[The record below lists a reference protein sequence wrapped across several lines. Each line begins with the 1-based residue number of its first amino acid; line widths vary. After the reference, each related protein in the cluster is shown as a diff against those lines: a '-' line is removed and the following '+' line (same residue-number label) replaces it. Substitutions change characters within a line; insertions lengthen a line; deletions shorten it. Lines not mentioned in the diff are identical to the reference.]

1 MNNPIPRII
10 CDFIHQHHVVSLACQ
25 ANDQLWAASCFY
37 LFDEEN
43 HRLIILSNRE
53 TLHAQLMQINPKIT
67 GTIAAQP
74 EKIQEIEGI
83 QFQASAKMLLNN
95 EKDKAK
101 TLYCKRHIY
110 AEKMQSD
117 VWEIQFTRI
126 KHTSNRI
133 VFAQKTEWN
142 MMKSE

>member
-1 MNNPIPRII
+1 MNNAIPKII

-25 ANDQLWAASCFY
+25 ANDLLWAASCFY

-43 HRLIILSNRE
+43 HRLIILSNRD
-53 TLHAQLMQINPKIT
+53 TLHAQLMQLNPKIT